1 MRPADL
7 IPLFSQIEIHMNRVF
22 AALVILAVCF
32 TPSPVAAQD
41 EFKAPAGVTI
51 KRDVTFLA
59 SDREEKLDLYRPD
72 KNESGK
78 PMPAVVIIH
87 GGGWVKG
94 DKGRKREFV
103 SGTTLAK
110 AGYVAISVNYETRK
124 GKRWPN
130 NLNDCKNAVRWLRK
144 NAQKLDVDGARIGVI
159 GGSAGGHL
167 ALMVAYTGDNPKFDD
182 GLYPGISDKVSACVD
197 MYGITNLLTRK
208 VADKKGTPTDE
219 LKEHRLFSKDR
230 NEAPAMWRNASP
242 VNYIDKN
249 SPPTLIFHG
258 TKDKTVDRD
267 QSKELFAALQKAGV
281 PSELEM
287 VEGAGHAWALKT
299 DDFDFRSKVIDFFNK
314 YLTGETGETKT
325 GAIESPK
332 QEAKTRP
339 QQTNASTKKRPNVL
353 FIVVDDLNDWEGALG
368 GQPQAQTPNMDRLFK
383 QGVLFTNAHCSQ
395 AVCNASRNSVL
406 SGLHPSSTG
415 WYGSTKIMKNS
426 YADVMGDHKMLPQ
439 YFRDNGYHTMTAGKI
454 YHAGA
459 SDFPKLTDKFWDEI
473 APKYKI
479 PKDLLK
485 RGDGYKGK
493 MFYPFPKNGSQM
505 SRVLGEKYDDG
516 NSLCWG
522 ALDREDMPG
531 GKMYDE
537 LISEWAVEKLQEDYE
552 QPFFLA
558 VGFLRP
564 HVPYTAPKEFF
575 DLYNLEGLQSP
586 DIPADEMS
594 DIPIMG
600 KSIAYG
606 RLLGGDDDAVHKVS
620 DTFSQEM
627 NLAYLACVSFVDAQV
642 GKVADALEAS
652 GHADDTVIVLWS
664 DHGQHLGEKRTW
676 RKQTLWEEAT
686 RVPLFFK
693 APGGVTPPSKN
704 SQVVS
709 LLDIY
714 PTLVDL
720 CGLSKSDRLE
730 GESLVPLF
738 KDAAASRSRPVL
750 SSWYYGN
757 FAVRSNQWR
766 YIRYRDGTTELYDH
780 VKDGGE
786 HRNLTATDSLQ
797 FQQVVADHERWIPPS
812 PALPAG
818 STVWKKD
825 TLEKRIDK
833 WEKENALPA
842 WLK

>member
-1 MRPADL
+1 
-7 IPLFSQIEIHMNRVF
+7 MNRLF
-22 AALVILAVCF
+22 AALVLPAVYF
-32 TPSPVAAQD
+32 IPLLLAAQ
-41 EFKAPAGVTI
+41 EKSEVPAGVTVE
-51 KRDVTFLA
+51 RDITFLA
-59 SDREEKLDLYRPD
+59 PEREEKLDLYRPE

-94 DKGRKREFV
+94 DKGREREFV

-124 GKRWPN
+124 GKRWPG
-130 NLNDCKNAVRWLRK
+130 NLHDCKNAVRWLRK
-144 NAQKLDVDGARIGVI
+144 NAEELNVDGSRIGVI

-167 ALMVAYTGDNPKFDD
+167 ALMVAYTGDHPKLSNDD
-182 GLYPGISDKVSACVD
+182 LYPGISDKVSACVD
-197 MYGITNLLTRK
+197 MYGISNLLTRR
-208 VADKKGTPTDE
+208 VTDKKGNPTKE
-219 LKEHRLFSKDR
+219 LKAHRLFSKDR
-230 NEAPAMWRNASP
+230 EQAPVMWRNASP
-242 VNYIDKN
+242 VTYIDQN

-258 TKDKTVDRD
+258 TRDKTVDRD
-267 QSKELFAALQKAGV
+267 QSTELFAALQKAGV
-281 PSELEM
+281 PSELKL
-287 VEGAGHAWALKT
+287 VDGAGHAWPLKT
-299 DDFDFRSKVIDFFNK
+299 KDFDFRPKVVEFFNE
-314 YLTGETGETKT
+314 YLTGETTEKIPNGIK
-325 GAIESPK
+325 SPK
-332 QEAKTRP
+332 QETAPTPRQSNLSRK
-339 QQTNASTKKRPNVL
+339 QRPNVL
-353 FIVVDDLNDWEGALG
+353 FIAVDDLNDWEGALDG
-368 GQPQAQTPNMDRLFK
+368 HPQAKTPNMDRLFK

-406 SGLHPSSTG
+406 SGLHPSSSG
-415 WYGSTKIMKNS
+415 WYGSTKIMQNS
-426 YADVMGDHKMLPQ
+426 YADVMGEHKMLPQ
-439 YFRDNGYHTMTAGKI
+439 FFRDSGYHTMTAGKI
-454 YHAGA
+454 YHKGA
-459 SDFPKLTDKFWDEI
+459 SDFPNLTDKFWDEI
-473 APKYKI
+473 APNYKI

-493 MFYPFPKNGSQM
+493 KFYPFPKNGSQM
-505 SRVLGEKYDDG
+505 SRMGEEYDDG

-522 ALDREDMPG
+522 ALDRDDMPD

-537 LISEWAVEKLQEDYE
+537 LIAQWAVEKLQKDYE
-552 QPFFLA
+552 QPFFMA
-558 VGFLRP
+558 VGFVRP
-564 HVPYTAPKEFF
+564 HLPYTAPKEYF
-575 DLYNLEGLQSP
+575 DLYDLN
-586 DIPADEMS
+586 DIAALDLPADEMS
-594 DIPIMG
+594 DIPMMG

-606 RLLGGDDDAVHKVS
+606 RLLGGDDAAVHKVS

-627 NLAYLACVSFVDAQV
+627 TLAYLACVSFVDAEI
-642 GKVADALEAS
+642 GKVVDALEAS

-693 APGGVTPPSKN
+693 APGAATPPNKN

-738 KDAAASRSRPVL
+738 EDAAATRSQPVL

-766 YIRYRDGTTELYDH
+766 YIRYRDGTSELYDH
-780 VKDGGE
+780 QKDGGE
-786 HRNLTATDSLQ
+786 HSNLMATDSLE
-797 FQQVVADHERWIPPS
+797 FQQVVANLERWIPPS
-812 PALPAG
+812 PSLPAG
-818 STVWKKD
+818 STTWKKD
-825 TLEKRIDK
+825 SLDKRIDNWK
-833 WEKENALPA
+833 TENSLPA